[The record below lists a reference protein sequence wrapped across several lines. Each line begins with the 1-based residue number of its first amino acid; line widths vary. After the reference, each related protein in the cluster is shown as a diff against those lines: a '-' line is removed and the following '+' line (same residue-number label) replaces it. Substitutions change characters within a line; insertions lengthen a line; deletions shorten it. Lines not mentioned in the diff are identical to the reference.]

1 MIRVKRNLKTL
12 DHTILLE
19 FVVQV
24 LVTALE
30 WDLSNEDVV
39 VKKLLF
45 VASLQLL
52 VELQCSAPFPID
64 LEISHF
70 L

>member
-1 MIRVKRNLKTL
+1 
-12 DHTILLE
+12 
-19 FVVQV
+19 VQV

-45 VASLQLL
+45 VASQQLL
-52 VELQCSAPFPID
+52 VELQCSAPFAID